1 MLGERGVSESTGVEH
16 QTTYSYRTTLKT
28 CHQTSI

>member
-1 MLGERGVSESTGVEH
+1 MLRERGVSESRGVKD
-16 QTTYSYRTTLKT
+16 QTTYSYRTVLST